1 MLLREKANSP
11 NTGTVRCAVSC
22 AVRGGTE
29 KGREGVRL
37 DGGAVNELLV
47 GLREEDMTKGL
58 ETNRSKKTG
67 CLSLVS
73 LLQIIIQ

>member
-1 MLLREKANSP
+1 MLLRELANSP

-47 GLREEDMTKGL
+47 GLRS
-58 ETNRSKKTG
+58 SKVRQMDPTDKI
-67 CLSLVS
+67 VH
-73 LLQIIIQ
+73 